1 MTTLSGLRAMCFM
14 RFGIGKDLGLVLI
27 KDIILSLLAVF
38 TLMPGLLM
46 SFSGLIDK
54 THHKNFVP
62 QITG

>member
-1 MTTLSGLRAMCFM
+1 M